1 VVDERADWEAVEHA
15 LWQEAAA
22 LDPGT
27 DVSLRSLHEEAIRVL
42 EFRHLHRRV
51 IASATAE

>member
-42 EFRHLHRRV
+42 EFRHR
-51 IASATAE
+51 IDG